1 MSFTIG
7 KKITGAFLLVITLV
21 AIMSVFTYY
30 EVGQLNGSYQQL
42 NRANMQKVELAQ
54 GIAVDVANEAV
65 AMRRFNFTGD
75 HADIPIFNDYRK
87 QADEKIKMLES
98 TIQSEAT
105 KKLLQTVKKEK
116 ASYESIAERSFE
128 AKKINNA
135 EQVAVYM
142 GQAGAPFK
150 ATMVAAQEIVRQINE
165 FVKTEEAA
173 NNASASQM
181 QMILL
186 IVNILVAV
194 ISLAI
199 SFFISRSIS
208 RPTRELAQAAAAIA
222 DGDLSINDVEVKS
235 ADEIGQL
242 ASSFNRMK
250 ANLRAV
256 IRTVSS
262 SSELVAASSEELTAS
277 AEQSAQASN
286 QVAGSICSVAE
297 GSSRQLEAVESASAI
312 IGKMSADL
320 QQAAA
325 GANAVASKSIKAAE
339 KATEGGKSVATAVAQ
354 MTSIQA
360 SVNSSAQV
368 VAKLGDRSKE
378 IGQIVNTISGIAG
391 QTNLLALN
399 AAIEAARAG
408 EQGRGFAVVAEEV
421 RKLAEQSQ
429 EAAKRIAELIGAI
442 QIDTDQA
449 VVAMATGTNDV
460 KVGADVVN
468 TAGLAFRE
476 IESLVIDVTEQI
488 KGITVTMQQMAGG
501 SQQIVSSMK
510 EIDRL
515 SKTAVEEAETVSAA
529 TEEQSASMQEIASS
543 SQGLANMAQEL
554 QEAVSRFR
562 I

>member
-1 MSFTIG
+1 MSLTIG
-7 KKITGAFLLVITLV
+7 KKITGAFLVVIALV
-21 AIMSVFTYY
+21 AILSVFTYY
-30 EVGQLNGSYQQL
+30 EVGELNVSYQKM

-65 AMRRFNFTGD
+65 AMRRYNFTGD
-75 HADIPIFNDYRK
+75 PADIPIFNDYRK

-98 TIQSEAT
+98 IIKSDAT
-105 KKLLQTVKKEK
+105 KALLQTVKKEK
-116 ASYESIAERSFE
+116 ANYESIAERSFE
-128 AKKINNA
+128 AKKTNNA
-135 EQVAVYM
+135 EQVVVYM
-142 GQAGAPFK
+142 GQAGAPFR
-150 ATMVAAQEIVRQINE
+150 ATMAAAQEIVKQINE

-181 QMILL
+181 QMTLL
-186 IVNILVAV
+186 FVNIFVAA

-222 DGDLSINDVEVKS
+222 DGDLSIKDVEVQS

-277 AEQSAQASN
+277 ADQSAQAAN

-297 GSSRQLEAVESASAI
+297 GSSHQLEAVESASAVV
-312 IGKMSADL
+312 GQMSANL

-325 GANAVASKSIKAAE
+325 SANAVASKSIKATE

-354 MTSIQA
+354 MTSIQE

-368 VAKLGDRSKE
+368 VAKLGERSKE
-378 IGQIVNTISGIAG
+378 IGQIVSTISGIAG

-449 VVAMATGTNDV
+449 VVAMATGTTEV
-460 KVGADVVN
+460 KIGAEVVN
-468 TAGLAFRE
+468 AAGLAFRE
-476 IESLVIDVTEQI
+476 IENLVIDVTEQI

-501 SQQIVSSMK
+501 SQKIVSSMK

-543 SQGLANMAQEL
+543 SQGLANMAQDL
-554 QEAVSRFR
+554 HEAVSRFR